1 MISLDQGT
9 TSSRAILFDKQ
20 GAVVAM
26 AQKELT
32 QHYPRPGWVEH
43 DPGEIWSTQVSV
55 ASEVIA
61 KSGIAPGEIAA
72 MGITNQR
79 ETTLVWE
86 RHTGRPVYR
95 AIVWQDRRTAAFCNK
110 LDEEGHA
117 EKIRDKTG
125 LLPDAYFSATKI
137 RWILENVEG
146 AREKAERGDLC
157 FGTVDSWLIWKFTRG
172 KQHLTDVTNASR
184 TMLYNIHTMQWDP
197 GLLQLFGIP
206 ASMLPGV
213 RRTSGL
219 FGETSGDS
227 MGYRLP
233 ITGVAGDQQ
242 AALFGQLCLDPGSAK
257 NTYGT
262 GCFVVMNTGT
272 KAVTSH
278 NNLLTTVAW
287 QLEGEVTYALEGSIF
302 TAGSLVQWLR
312 DELGLIASAPES
324 EEVARSVPDNGGVYV
339 VPALTGLGAPHWDPY
354 ARGTLFGLTRGT
366 NRAHIVR
373 AALESISYQVYD
385 VISAMT
391 EDAGRTISEL
401 RADGG
406 ASANDWLM
414 QFQSDLLRIPVIRP
428 AVMETTAL
436 GAAYFAGLE
445 AGVWKSTRD
454 LLAGWRED
462 RVFKPVRQADEVATD
477 INYWN
482 RALARARG
490 WITEEGK

>member
-1 MISLDQGT
+1 MMSLDQGT

-20 GAVVAM
+20 GIVVAM

-72 MGITNQR
+72 LGITNQR

-86 RHTGRPVYR
+86 RHTGKPVCR

-110 LDEEGHA
+110 LDEEGYT
-117 EKIRDKTG
+117 EEIREKTG

-137 RWILENVEG
+137 RWILDNVEG

-172 KQHLTDVTNASR
+172 KHHVTDVTNASR
-184 TMLYNIHTMQWDP
+184 TMLYNIHSMQWDP
-197 GLLQLFGIP
+197 ALLKLFGIP

-213 RRTSGL
+213 KPTSGL

-373 AALESISYQVYD
+373 AALESIGYQVYD

-391 EDAGRTISEL
+391 EDAGHTISEL

-436 GAAYFAGLE
+436 GAAYFAGLA
-445 AGVWKSTRD
+445 AGVWNSTRD

-462 RVFKPVRQADEVATD
+462 RVFQPERQADEVATD

-490 WITEEGK
+490 WITEEE

>member
-1 MISLDQGT
+1 MMALDQGT

-20 GAVVAM
+20 GALVDM
-26 AQKELT
+26 ARKELT

-43 DPGEIWSTQVSV
+43 DPDEIWSTQASA

-61 KSGIAPGEIAA
+61 RSGIAPGEIAA
-72 MGITNQR
+72 VGITNQR
-79 ETTLVWE
+79 ETTLVWD
-86 RHTGRPVYR
+86 RYTGKPLYR

-117 EKIRDKTG
+117 EEISEKTG

-137 RWILENVEG
+137 HWILEHMEG

-172 KQHLTDVTNASR
+172 KHHVTDVTNASR

-197 GLLQLFGIP
+197 GLLKLFGIP

-213 RRTSGL
+213 RPTSGL

-242 AALFGQLCLDPGSAK
+242 AALFGQLCLEPGSAK

-262 GCFVVMNTGT
+262 GCFVVLNTGT
-272 KAVTSH
+272 KAVASH

-312 DELGLIASAPES
+312 DDLGLIASAPES
-324 EEVARSVPDNGGVYV
+324 ESMARSVADNGGVYM

-373 AALESISYQVYD
+373 AALESIGYQVYD

-391 EDAGRTISEL
+391 EDAGQTISEL

-406 ASANDWLM
+406 ASANNWLM

-436 GAAYFAGLE
+436 GAAYFAGLG
-445 AGVWKSTRD
+445 AGVWNSTRD
-454 LLAGWRED
+454 LLSGWRQD
-462 RVFKPVRQADEVATD
+462 RVFHPERKADEVATD

-482 RALARARG
+482 RALARSRG
-490 WITEEGK
+490 WIIEEEK

>member
-1 MISLDQGT
+1 MIALDQGT

-20 GAVVAM
+20 GTAVAM

-43 DPGEIWSTQVSV
+43 DPDEIWSTQTSV

-61 KSGIAPGEIAA
+61 RSGIAPGEIAA
-72 MGITNQR
+72 LGITNQR
-79 ETTLVWE
+79 ETTLVWD
-86 RHTGRPVYR
+86 RHTGKPVYR

-110 LDEEGHA
+110 LVEEGHT
-117 EKIRDKTG
+117 EVIREKTG

-157 FGTVDSWLIWKFTRG
+157 FGTVDTWLIWKFTRG
-172 KQHLTDVTNASR
+172 KHHLTDVTNASR

-197 GLLQLFGIP
+197 GLLQLFDIP

-213 RRTSGL
+213 KPTSGM

-233 ITGVAGDQQ
+233 VTGVAGDQQ
-242 AALFGQLCLDPGSAK
+242 AALFGQLCLEPGSAK

-272 KAVTSH
+272 KAVVSH

-287 QLEGEVTYALEGSIF
+287 QLEGKVTYALEGSIF

-324 EEVARSVPDNGGVYV
+324 ESMARSVPDNGGVYM

-373 AALESISYQVYD
+373 AALESIAYQVYD

-391 EDAGRTISEL
+391 EDADRNISEL

-436 GAAYFAGLE
+436 GAAYFAGLA
-445 AGVWKSTRD
+445 AGVWNSTRE
-454 LLAGWRED
+454 LSSSWTEE
-462 RVFKPVRQADEVATD
+462 RVFQPERKEDEVATG

-482 RALARARG
+482 KALARARG
-490 WITEEGK
+490 WTIEEE

>member
-1 MISLDQGT
+1 M
-9 TSSRAILFDKQ
+9 
-20 GAVVAM
+20 
-26 AQKELT
+26 
-32 QHYPRPGWVEH
+32 
-43 DPGEIWSTQVSV
+43 
-55 ASEVIA
+55 
-61 KSGIAPGEIAA
+61 
-72 MGITNQR
+72 
-79 ETTLVWE
+79 
-86 RHTGRPVYR
+86 
-95 AIVWQDRRTAAFCNK
+95 
-110 LDEEGHA
+110 
-117 EKIRDKTG
+117 
-125 LLPDAYFSATKI
+125 
-137 RWILENVEG
+137 EG

-172 KQHLTDVTNASR
+172 KHHVTDVTNASR

-197 GLLQLFGIP
+197 GLLKLFGIP

-213 RRTSGL
+213 RPTSGL

-242 AALFGQLCLDPGSAK
+242 AALFGQLCLEPGSAK

-262 GCFVVMNTGT
+262 GCFVVLNTGT
-272 KAVTSH
+272 KAVASH

-312 DELGLIASAPES
+312 DDLGLIASAPES
-324 EEVARSVPDNGGVYV
+324 ESMARSVADNGGVYM

-373 AALESISYQVYD
+373 AALESIGYQVYD

-391 EDAGRTISEL
+391 EDAGQTISEL

-406 ASANDWLM
+406 ASANNWLM

-436 GAAYFAGLE
+436 GAAYFAGLG
-445 AGVWKSTRD
+445 AGVWNSTRD
-454 LLAGWRED
+454 LLSGWRQD
-462 RVFKPVRQADEVATD
+462 RVFHPERKADEVATD

-482 RALARARG
+482 RALARSRG
-490 WITEEGK
+490 WIIEEEK